1 MVTDVVD
8 ESAGRFHIWGNTP
21 EGASVLVRV
30 QDFQP
35 YFYIAGPLQ
44 TVSTVPSSQL
54 SQAQCS
60 SLCPVCAA
68 KPPQSTVWLSQLV

>member
-1 MVTDVVD
+1 MMVTDVVD

-35 YFYIAGPLQ
+35 YFYIAGPMQ
-44 TVSTVPSSQL
+44 TVSTMSATQG
-54 SQAQCS
+54 SQA
-60 SLCPVCAA
+60 
-68 KPPQSTVWLSQLV
+68 PQIL